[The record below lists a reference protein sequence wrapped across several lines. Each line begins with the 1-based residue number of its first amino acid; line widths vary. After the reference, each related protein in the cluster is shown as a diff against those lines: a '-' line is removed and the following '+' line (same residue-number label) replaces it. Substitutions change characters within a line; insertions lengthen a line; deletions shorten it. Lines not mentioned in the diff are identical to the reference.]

1 MDDIMKAALED
12 AFTYNCFSISET
24 GVCNT
29 LFFVIKKYEIFPIL
43 LDDGVEMPINKYL
56 SLCLKYA
63 TDNDSDA
70 VLLIGEQFMVKGK
83 KDDAIMKQLLSG
95 EMKASDHPDRKP
107 FLVLSYMTA
116 EGVVDLLFGEIKTSV
131 SGTKYVTDQKWTFN
145 AATSVLVPWR

>member
-1 MDDIMKAALED
+1 MDEIMKTALED
-12 AFTYNCFSISET
+12 AFTYNCFSITET

-29 LFFVIKKYEIFPIL
+29 LFFVIKGYEIFPIL
-43 LDDGVEMPINKYL
+43 LDDGVEIAVDKYL
-56 SLCLKYA
+56 SMCLRYA
-63 TDNDSDA
+63 EEQDADA

-95 EMKASDHPDRKP
+95 DMKASEHPDKKP

-116 EGVVDLLFGEIKTSV
+116 EGETHLLFGEIITNV
-131 SGTKYVTDQKWTFN
+131 SGAKYVTDQKWVFN